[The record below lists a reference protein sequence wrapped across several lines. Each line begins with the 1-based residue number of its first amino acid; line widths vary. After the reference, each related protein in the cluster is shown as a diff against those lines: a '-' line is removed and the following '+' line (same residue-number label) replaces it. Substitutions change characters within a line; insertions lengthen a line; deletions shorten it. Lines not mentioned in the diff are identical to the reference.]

1 MFQIAQ
7 TIVFKGFNCEAHVL
21 ALTDSGYILALNSG
35 YTYEINF
42 DQAHRIAK

>member
-1 MFQIAQ
+1 MFQVAQ

-35 YTYEINF
+35 YTYEIPF
-42 DQAHRIAK
+42 DQAHRTAN

>member
-35 YTYEINF
+35 YTYEMSF
-42 DQAHRIAK
+42 DQAHRAAN